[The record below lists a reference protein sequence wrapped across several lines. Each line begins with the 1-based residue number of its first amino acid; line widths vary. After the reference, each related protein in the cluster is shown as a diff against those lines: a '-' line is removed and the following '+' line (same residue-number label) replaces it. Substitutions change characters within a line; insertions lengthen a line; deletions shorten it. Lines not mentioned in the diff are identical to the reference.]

1 MFKRTT
7 RFFLFMLAWF
17 AIALP
22 SIAHEGHDEPQAP
35 QQSAETPRI
44 AIGGARY
51 DVVATPA
58 GHVLTI
64 YLDDADSN
72 EPAIGA
78 TLIVGLE
85 GKTAVQATEIGQ
97 GLFQL
102 DANWIDEPGTY
113 PLAFTIEAGDSKEVL
128 KGSLVIPQHG
138 HDEASSILP
147 LRDVMGRPDILA
159 ALAIAFA
166 LGAFIVLGL
175 RRRPRDIP
183 GRDTAALA
191 FIVTLLAAS
200 SLLSPALADAGHDHD
215 HGDSQEH
222 ADHNHD
228 AGRPTAGQSAAAPS
242 VGGNVPKKFPD
253 GSVFVPKTT
262 QRLLQVRTTRAE
274 EGDAPRIRTL
284 LGTVISDP
292 SAFGQVQAPMDG
304 QVELSVRGISYAG
317 QKVEAGEVLALLTP
331 TIPLADLGTMQQL
344 RAEVDGKL
352 IIAEQKLS
360 RLTRIA
366 NVIAQ
371 RDIDDT
377 RAELEALR
385 EQKRVLAP
393 KGVEKFELKAPV
405 SGIISIANVRA
416 GQVVSARDTLFE
428 IVDPNKLWVEA
439 VGANLHNEGAAQT
452 AHAID
457 TDGHSIKLGYAGRS
471 PTLRQQSQPYL
482 FRVEELHSGL
492 AIGAPVRV
500 LVQTDDVIKGVT
512 IPDTAIVRANN
523 GLQQV
528 WIKIAPEVFRP
539 VTVRS
544 EPLDGAQTLVL
555 DGLHA
560 GDRVVVSGTELINQI
575 R

>member
-1 MFKRTT
+1 MSKRTT
-7 RFFLFMLAWF
+7 YFLISL
-17 AIALP
+17 IALLASAAP
-22 SIAHEGHDEPQAP
+22 SFAHEGHDEPQAP
-35 QQSAETPRI
+35 QQTADTPRI
-44 AIGGARY
+44 AIGGSRFE
-51 DVVATPA
+51 VVATPA
-58 GHVLTI
+58 GHALTI
-64 YLDDADSN
+64 YLDHADSN
-72 EPAIGA
+72 EPATGA
-78 TLIVGLE
+78 TVIVGLE

-102 DANWIDEPGTY
+102 DANWIDEPGNY
-113 PLAFTIEAGDSKEVL
+113 PLAFTIEAGNVKDVL
-128 KGSLVIPQHG
+128 KGRLVIPQPG
-138 HDEASSILP
+138 HDEIVGILP
-147 LRDVMGRPDILA
+147 LREVMARPDILA
-159 ALAIAFA
+159 ALAIAFV

-175 RRRPRDIP
+175 RRRPRDLP
-183 GRDTAALA
+183 GRDTTAIVLIVAL
-191 FIVTLLAAS
+191 LSAS
-200 SLLSPALADAGHDHD
+200 SLVSPALADAGHDHD
-215 HGDSQEH
+215 HGDSQEQ
-222 ADHNHD
+222 ADHNHG
-228 AGRPTAGQSAAAPS
+228 AGTPETGQSQAAPS
-242 VGGNVPKKFPD
+242 IGGNVPRKLPD
-253 GSVFVPKTT
+253 GSIFVPKTT
-262 QRLLQVRTTRAE
+262 QRLLQVRTTRAD

-304 QVELSVRGISYAG
+304 QIELAVRGISYAG

-405 SGIISIANVRA
+405 AGIISLANVRA

-439 VGANLHNEGAAQT
+439 VGANLHSEGAAQT
-452 AHAID
+452 AHAVD

-560 GDRVVVSGTELINQI
+560 GDRVVISGTELINQI